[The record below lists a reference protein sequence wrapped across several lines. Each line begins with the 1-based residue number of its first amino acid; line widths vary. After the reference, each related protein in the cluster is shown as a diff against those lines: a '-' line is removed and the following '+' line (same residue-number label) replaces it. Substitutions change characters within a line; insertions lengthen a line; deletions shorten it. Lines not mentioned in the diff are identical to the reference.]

1 MKKMKKIRYFI
12 IGLSLAG
19 ALVTSCNNMLDQ
31 TNPNLADQNEVIKTL
46 DGLEA
51 INRGFYLNLPTSLN
65 YYMPSLITDEFVY
78 PSVAG
83 QNLGGGLGEY
93 LWEYSPGTVT
103 DRDDTGGLYRGFYNV
118 IKRAN
123 ITLENIDGIQTT
135 DTAKKNLVK
144 AEALGMRALAH
155 YYLLVAFSPTYNS
168 SALGCAY
175 VTSSDDYI
183 MPSRLSMKD
192 SYDKVNAD
200 LDQAI
205 ALFPTTLP
213 AGYGGVS
220 GNNRITK
227 AALYATKAK
236 VALEIGNYD
245 VAISNA
251 TSAIGSRT
259 LVASADFNKLW
270 DDSNDFQEVIL
281 KQSNISG
288 AGNVPGQLI
297 YNTQGQVQWTASA
310 TLRNKYTTTD
320 VRGKLFL
327 NAGTRGF
334 LPSKYILPN
343 SSGVKPTRGMA
354 DVKLLRIADMYLI
367 RAEAYAQKGDL
378 ISSFNDYKLL
388 RDARLAGASV
398 AFTSK
403 QDALDNILDERGRE
417 LCYEGSRLN
426 DLKRMRKTI
435 KRVAADSRPGM
446 TQLEFTNVD
455 QMTLPIPQ
463 AEMFANP
470 NMKQNVGWSGT
481 GN

>member
-1 MKKMKKIRYFI
+1 M
-12 IGLSLAG
+12 
-19 ALVTSCNNMLDQ
+19 
-31 TNPNLADQNEVIKTL
+31 
-46 DGLEA
+46 
-51 INRGFYLNLPTSLN
+51 
-65 YYMPSLITDEFVY
+65 
-78 PSVAG
+78 
-83 QNLGGGLGEY
+83 
-93 LWEYSPGTVT
+93 
-103 DRDDTGGLYRGFYNV
+103 
-118 IKRAN
+118 
-123 ITLENIDGIQTT
+123 
-135 DTAKKNLVK
+135 
-144 AEALGMRALAH
+144 
-155 YYLLVAFSPTYNS
+155 
-168 SALGCAY
+168 
-175 VTSSDDYI
+175 
-183 MPSRLSMKD
+183 
-192 SYDKVNAD
+192 
-200 LDQAI
+200 
-205 ALFPTTLP
+205 
-213 AGYGGVS
+213 
-220 GNNRITK
+220 
-227 AALYATKAK
+227 
-236 VALEIGNYD
+236 
-245 VAISNA
+245 
-251 TSAIGSRT
+251 
-259 LVASADFNKLW
+259 
-270 DDSNDFQEVIL
+270 